1 MNNLFLILI
10 IIFNIFGIITFVL
23 IKSHA
28 VTSNYTNYHKITEE
42 HANNASEIAE
52 GLMYRKE
59 KLSLNHGMLF
69 HTGYKLNSFWMKNTY
84 IPLDVLFLDKDFKI
98 LGFVENTTPL
108 SLDSISIDQKS
119 HYVLEMNAGWI
130 HNNNVKINDI
140 IKI

>member
-1 MNNLFLILI
+1 MNNLFLIII
-10 IIFNIFGIITFVL
+10 IIFNIFGIITFGL

-28 VTSNYTNYHKITEE
+28 ITSNYTNYHKITVE
-42 HANNASEIAE
+42 HANNASEIAK

-59 KLSLNHGMLF
+59 KLPLNHGMLF
-69 HTGYKLNSFWMKNTY
+69 HTGYKFNSFWMKNTY
-84 IPLDVLFLDKDFKI
+84 IPLDVLFLDNDLKI

-108 SLDSISIDQKS
+108 SLDSISIDKKS

>member
-1 MNNLFLILI
+1 MNNIFVIII
-10 IIFNIFGIITFVL
+10 IIFNIVGVITFGL
-23 IKSHA
+23 IKSNTI
-28 VTSNYTNYHKITEE
+28 TSNYTNYHKITVE
-42 HANNASEIAE
+42 NARKSSEIAK

-69 HTGYKLNSFWMKNTY
+69 HTGYKHNSFWMKNTY
-84 IPLDVLFLDKDFKI
+84 IPLDVLFLDNDFKI

-108 SLDSISIDQKS
+108 SLDSISIDQNS
-119 HYVLEMNAGWI
+119 YYVLEMNAGWI